1 MADQPVATG
10 VKNACSN
17 QPQMTRV
24 WLALGSNLGDRDRYL
39 ESARAALSDA
49 GVKLVRE
56 SRVSETEPVGITDQP
71 RFLNQVLEVETSL
84 EPRPLLETVKR
95 IEEQVGR
102 IQRQR
107 WGPREIDIDILRY
120 DGRTGAFIDV
130 FASGGGLTKP
140 SALTFGPDGNLYVN
154 SQGTNA
160 VLRYDG
166 ITGRF
171 MDMFVTGDPSDPS
184 DQINQDSTGLT
195 FGPDGNLYINSHKTD
210 SVLRFD
216 GKTGAPRG
224 VFAVGPELQ
233 QPAGLA
239 FGPDGNLY
247 VASHGPNPVLRYDG
261 VTGALIDIFVA
272 AGAGSIRNPTVLQFG
287 RDGTLYVASRGNSRV
302 LRFKSR
308 KSSFALERGVDVDL
322 NQYPV
327 LSWTWKVSELPAGGD
342 FRYLH
347 TDDQA
352 AQVDDIGRTGVEA
365 VFRAT
370 DQP

>member
-1 MADQPVATG
+1 MDPTLNGLKRAVRCKFVLIGVARARVLPLLWSYLATG
-10 VKNACSN
+10 VVTKIEEEGIMNQLNSYLRTAAISVVVSLSLGQSVRADVLVGSNRTNNVLRFDACSG
-17 QPQMTRV
+17 QLLGEFVPAGSGGLKAPGG
-24 WLALGSNLGDRDRYL
+24 LATGPDGNLYVSSNG
-39 ESARAALSDA
+39 
-49 GVKLVRE
+49 
-56 SRVSETEPVGITDQP
+56 T
-71 RFLNQVLEVETSL
+71 NQVL
-84 EPRPLLETVKR
+84 
-95 IEEQVGR
+95 
-102 IQRQR
+102 
-107 WGPREIDIDILRY
+107 RY
-120 DGRTGAFIDV
+120 DARTGAFIDV

-166 ITGRF
+166 ATGRF
-171 MDMFVTGDPSDPS
+171 MDMFATGDPGDPS

-224 VFAVGPELQ
+224 VFAAGPELQ

-287 RDGTLYVASRGNSRV
+287 RDGNLYVDSRGNSRV
-302 LRFKSR
+302 LRFDSTGA
-308 KSSFALERGVDVDL
+308 FLDTFVPQGMGGL
-322 NQYPV
+322 NAPNS
-327 LSWTWKVSELPAGGD
+327 LLL
-342 FRYLH
+342 R
-347 TDDQA
+347 
-352 AQVDDIGRTGVEA
+352 
-365 VFRAT
+365 
-370 DQP
+370 